1 MTCDTAASPTPP
13 AAPSFVATRN
23 ACKLCTP
30 LGACLAFAGVEG
42 ARTILHG
49 SQGCATYIRRY
60 MISHFKEPVDIASS
74 NFSESATIFGGR
86 DNLRAGLTNV
96 ARQYGPSVIGVATT
110 CLAETIGEDVGMYL
124 HEIRSEPPAAGKPLP
139 PVVHVSTPS
148 YCGTHAEGFI
158 ATVRALVEQLA
169 EPGPPGAH
177 VNIFAS
183 MFSPADLRYLKEIL
197 REFQLPATLLP
208 DYSDT
213 LDGPTWDEYQLIPHG
228 GTPLDSVRRTG
239 QARASIE
246 FTCVHDTKPSAGSW
260 LRERFGVPQQRLG
273 MPIGVAASDALF
285 GALETLSGRATPAQH
300 VAERGRLID
309 AFVDGHKYL
318 FDRRAVVFGEED
330 LVVGVVGLLR
340 ELGVRPVLCASG
352 GESGRMR
359 AAIEALA
366 PELASEIQV
375 CQAADFAELE
385 DRAAG
390 LRPDLLIGH
399 SKGYWLARRL
409 KVPLVRIGFPIH
421 DRVGGARLLH
431 VGYRGA
437 QQLFDRITNTLL
449 EAIQDESEVGYAYL

>member
-1 MTCDTAASPTPP
+1 MTCDTTVSPTPP

-124 HEIRSEPPAAGKPLP
+124 HEIRREPPAAGKSLP

-177 VNIFAS
+177 VNVFAS

-197 REFQLPATLLP
+197 REFQLPAMLLP

-213 LDGPTWDEYQLIPHG
+213 LDGPTWDEYQLIPRG
-228 GTPLDSVRRTG
+228 GTPLESVRRTG

-260 LRERFGVPQQRLG
+260 LCERFGVPQQRLG

-285 GALETLSGRATPAQH
+285 GVLETLSGRATPAQH

-330 LVVGVVGLLR
+330 LVVGLVGLLR

>member
-1 MTCDTAASPTPP
+1 MTRNTSAPATA
-13 AAPSFVATRN
+13 SFVSTRN

-60 MISHFKEPVDIASS
+60 LISHFKEPIDIASS

-86 DNLRAGLTNV
+86 DNLRAGLANV
-96 ARQYGPSVIGVATT
+96 VRQYHPQVIGVATT

-124 HEIRSEPPAAGKPLP
+124 HEIRSERPAAGDPFP

-169 EPGPPGAH
+169 AAGPRGEH
-177 VNIFAS
+177 VNLLAS

-197 REFQLPATLLP
+197 ADFELPATVLP

-213 LDGPTWDEYQLIPHG
+213 LDGPVWDEYQLIPRG
-228 GTPLDSVRRTG
+228 GTPLNAVRQTG

-246 FTCVHDTKPSAGSW
+246 FTCVHDAQPSAGRW
-260 LRERFGVPQQRLG
+260 LSERFGVPRHALSL
-273 MPIGVAASDALF
+273 PIGVAASDALF
-285 GALETLSGRATPAQH
+285 RVLEELSGRATPARH
-300 VAERGRLID
+300 TEERGRLID
-309 AFVDGHKYL
+309 SFVDGHKYL

-330 LVVGVVGLLR
+330 LVVGVTGLLR
-340 ELGVRPVLCASG
+340 ELGMRPVLCASG
-352 GESGRMR
+352 GESGRLR
-359 AAIEALA
+359 AAIEAQA
-366 PELASEIQV
+366 PGLASEVQV
-375 CQAADFAELE
+375 CQATDFAEMEEL
-385 DRAAG
+385 AAG
-390 LRPDLLIGH
+390 LQPDLLIGN